1 MSVAVMCLSLTCVMV
16 FNTEPSEAF
25 NYDFE
30 RTEAVEFKFKNP
42 KRDLSL
48 RALRKQLR
56 KYDLKWRIRIK
67 RNTTVVI
74 DLNDP
79 EDFEIA
85 VQHKF

>member
-1 MSVAVMCLSLTCVMV
+1 MA

-30 RTEAVEFKFKNP
+30 RTEAVKFKFKNQ

-56 KYDLKWRIRIK
+56 KYDLKWRMRIK
-67 RNTTVVI
+67 RNTTVII

-79 EDFEIA
+79 EDFEIE
-85 VQHKF
+85 VKHKF